1 MARADST
8 TSSVDLVGRV
18 DSVDSVVGSVGSV
31 GLAESLPR
39 SAISLTKNASTGTST
54 AAKTAQKN
62 TLDVAVAMPCTTADR
77 IAAGIWASV
86 VGPIDRPLPPLL
98 LDSLP
103 ATAGPS

>member
-8 TSSVDLVGRV
+8 TSSVDW
-18 DSVDSVVGSVGSV
+18 DGSV
-31 GLAESLPR
+31 GLVGSDGLGASLPR

-54 AAKTAQKN
+54 VAKTAQKN

-77 IAAGIWASV
+77 ITVGIWANV

-103 ATAGPS
+103 ATAGPSWSDR